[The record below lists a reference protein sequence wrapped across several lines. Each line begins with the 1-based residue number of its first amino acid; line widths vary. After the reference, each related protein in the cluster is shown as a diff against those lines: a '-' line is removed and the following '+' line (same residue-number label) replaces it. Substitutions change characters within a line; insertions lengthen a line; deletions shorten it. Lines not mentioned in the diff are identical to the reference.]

1 MQEKYPRSLFW
12 TVFLTNFF
20 AKHVYLA
27 LPGFT
32 LLIVGIWTRPCL
44 WIGLGLLVLDACLS
58 LTQALHTRK
67 AFLTSDDPNFQ
78 PFRDAVLS
86 ENWRQNIDNLVRE
99 KQSDGETEKAE
110 SVTENVADLNDRFNR
125 ARYMDQD
132 GK

>member
-1 MQEKYPRSLFW
+1 MEGKYPRSLFW
-12 TVFLTNFF
+12 ITFLTNFF

-44 WIGLGLLVLDACLS
+44 WIGLGLLVLDVCLS
-58 LTQALHTRK
+58 LMQAIQTRK
-67 AFLTSDDPNFQ
+67 VFLTDDSSNFQ
-78 PFRDAVLS
+78 PFRNAVLS
-86 ENWRQNIDNLVRE
+86 ENWRQNLDDLVRE
-99 KQSDGETEKAE
+99 KQSGEETEKAK